1 MAAATLSYEDLGLIQ
16 GEGWLFR
23 HLDVHIRPRDRLAL
37 IGRNGVGK
45 TTLLKCLA
53 GLIDPDEGRR
63 TKVPGSRIVLLEQD
77 PDLGDHATLLD
88 WVLDGA
94 DAPETHEAAAI
105 ADQLA
110 IDLSRPVATASGGER
125 RRAAIVRAL
134 AQQPD
139 VLLLDE
145 PTNHL
150 DLAGIEWLEDW
161 LGRPVLDVIDMFVS
175 ASPVGRIAA
184 RAGSH
189 KTTFNGNWKY
199 VGMDGY
205 HTNFTHK
212 IVSDLVVRKMPEA
225 GDRFNEMFSDRSPNL
240 TWDLGRGHCRLD
252 TVPAQG
258 DAYARIMAGGL
269 QATEGGRSYLEAMQ
283 EAYGDRTTEVLVKS
297 RDPHLGVWPNLQLIG
312 VQIRV
317 IRPIAVDRTEVILY
331 PTLLE
336 GVPDDIN
343 EARLR
348 SHEWFYGPAGFG
360 QPDDGELFERNQL
373 GLMADVDPW
382 LYLARG
388 LGTERHNPDGTIVGN
403 ITDETTQRGQMRQW
417 LAQMADGEVPAA
429 WQPEQPSP
437 TVRRVG
443 SA

>member
-1 MAAATLSYEDLGLIQ
+1 MTVDYADYVKQDRVHSRVFTDPAIFDDEMARIFETGWNFVGHESEVPEPGDYATKFIGRQPVIMSRDSHGKLNLLMNRCRHRGTAVCQLERGNANFFRCPYHGWTYANDGRLVGVPFPSSYGPDFDKEPLGLTPVPTVSSYR
-16 GEGWLFR
+16 GFVFASLT
-23 HLDVHIRPRDRLAL
+23 PLA
-37 IGRNGVGK
+37 
-45 TTLLKCLA
+45 
-53 GLIDPDEGRR
+53 
-63 TKVPGSRIVLLEQD
+63 S
-77 PDLGDHATLLD
+77 
-88 WVLDGA
+88 
-94 DAPETHEAAAI
+94 
-105 ADQLA
+105 
-110 IDLSRPVATASGGER
+110 S
-125 RRAAIVRAL
+125 
-134 AQQPD
+134 
-139 VLLLDE
+139 
-145 PTNHL
+145 
-150 DLAGIEWLEDW
+150 LEDW